1 METLPVVTVLV
12 LVLLAGALMGGRRPP
27 LTLGVGE
34 TPTEEAKDDF
44 FPPALILAVAAHNGV
59 PCIWVVETSEGSLSE
74 ESLLL
79 LLVVVVV
86 VVLLRGV
93 PGCSM
98 DKGVLRNRTAVG
110 GDMEVNTVLKDSSFV
125 SWVPGC

>member
-1 METLPVVTVLV
+1 MTVLV
-12 LVLLAGALMGGRRPP
+12 LVLLAGDLMGGRRPP

-44 FPPALILAVAAHNGV
+44 FPPALILVAAAHNGV
-59 PCIWVVETSEGSLSE
+59 PCIWVVETSEGSLRE

-79 LLVVVVV
+79 VV

-98 DKGVLRNRTAVG
+98 DEGVLRNRTAVG

>member
-1 METLPVVTVLV
+1 MTVLV
-12 LVLLAGALMGGRRPP
+12 LVLLAGDLMGGRRPP

-34 TPTEEAKDDF
+34 TPTEEAKDDL
-44 FPPALILAVAAHNGV
+44 FPPALILVAAAHNGV

-79 LLVVVVV
+79 LLLVV

-98 DKGVLRNRTAVG
+98 DVGVLRNRTAVG